1 MRISFSLTPGTSS
14 GSPSSSPSSSQPSS
28 ATETFF
34 WAASAPVLPACSS
47 GMAGV
52 AGPVSPSS
60 PCPSSAWK
68 RQKVSK
74 QRSKIG
80 NSSCRATSVVRSA
93 R

>member
-14 GSPSSSPSSSQPSS
+14 GSPSSSPCSSQPSS

-34 WAASAPVLPACSS
+34 WASAPLSPACSS
-47 GMAGV
+47 GMAGL

-60 PCPSSAWK
+60 SCPSSAWN

-74 QRSKIG
+74 QRSKMG